1 MSPVSWLAV
10 SLLFTA
16 LAQIAF
22 KAYFGKRAW
31 PMLACAIGFF
41 LLVPFTTYNALKGLP
56 LATVYVATAASQ
68 LLVVV
73 MSLAFMGERY
83 SSRQYLGFA
92 LVLAGILVYNL

>member
-56 LATVYVATAASQ
+56 LVAVRVEEIVQPFSAPRAIM
-68 LLVVV
+68 L
-73 MSLAFMGERY
+73 E
-83 SSRQYLGFA
+83 
-92 LVLAGILVYNL
+92 